1 MPTDRRLAGRNQNQQ
16 GKPEMF
22 LKTIMGAL
30 AAAVIANVVIAN
42 AAFAEDA
49 LERVKAAGV
58 LKVGT
63 ETAFAPFDFI
73 DAGKHTGMNIDV
85 FAAIGEELGV
95 GIEWITLPWDGVLP
109 GLESGKFDMVAGP
122 ATITRERMDRY
133 RFSTPVAE
141 ATVALLKKAGDE
153 TLASPG
159 DIAGKTIGSGKA
171 TAQLAQTQEY
181 VATLPEPVEIKEYP
195 GFNEAYADL
204 AAGRIVAVA
213 NSFPNIAFVAQQRPE
228 TFALVEPP
236 FGVKTY
242 FGYPGRKD
250 DDHAS
255 LMDAIDA
262 ALLKMKGD
270 GRMAEIQQKWFG
282 VTFDTPDT
290 LTEAAF

>member
-1 MPTDRRLAGRNQNQQ
+1 MLLR
-16 GKPEMF
+16 
-22 LKTIMGAL
+22 TIVGAI
-30 AAAVIANVVIAN
+30 AAAVIAN

-73 DAGKHTGMNIDV
+73 DAGQHTGMNIDV
-85 FAAIGEELGV
+85 FGEIGKELGV
-95 GIEWITLPWDGVLP
+95 EIEWITLPWDGVLP
-109 GLESGKFDMVAGP
+109 GLEAGKFDMVGGP
-122 ATITRERMDRY
+122 ATITRARMERY
-133 RFSTPVAE
+133 RFSSPVAE
-141 ATVALLKKAGDE
+141 ATVALLKKTGDDTIARPE
-153 TLASPG
+153 

-171 TAQLAQTQEY
+171 TAQLAQTEEY

-195 GFNEAYADL
+195 SFNEAYADL

-213 NSFPNIAFVAQQRPE
+213 NSFPNIAYVAQQRPD
-228 TFALVEPP
+228 TFTLVEPP

-250 DDHAS
+250 PEYAG

-262 ALLKMKGD
+262 ALLKMKAD
-270 GRMAEIQQKWFG
+270 GRMAGIQKKWFG

-290 LTEAAF
+290 VTEAAF